1 MYQRHFCNLGTWAKI
16 SNAFLY
22 IKVKVN
28 VINIKLAEGEI
39 GIFNTYLNLK
49 VAGHEN
55 YTG

>member
-28 VINIKLAEGEI
+28 VIKLAEGEI

-49 VAGHEN
+49 VADHEN